1 MSRAASAF
9 ALVISL
15 LSTGAVIAHNC
26 HNEAQTPV
34 VYMEHEHST
43 HSEAGSAG
51 SNLLNEICFGIIFFA
66 LLFGGKYLLL
76 RRRARNLNRLL
87 GFWNQSLNYLRPPNL
102 TFALSLPQ
110 LGISR
115 I

>member
-26 HNEAQTPV
+26 HNEAQAPV
-34 VYMEHEHST
+34 VTMEHEHST

-76 RRRARNLNRLL
+76 RRRARNLDRLL

>member
-1 MSRAASAF
+1 
-9 ALVISL
+9 
-15 LSTGAVIAHNC
+15 
-26 HNEAQTPV
+26 
-34 VYMEHEHST
+34 MEHEHST

-76 RRRARNLNRLL
+76 RRRARNLDRLL

>member
-9 ALVISL
+9 AVVISL
-15 LSTGAVIAHNC
+15 FSTGAVIAHNC
-26 HNEAQTPV
+26 HNEAQSPIV
-34 VYMEHEHST
+34 HMEHEQSS
-43 HSEAGSAG
+43 HSEAGNSG
-51 SNLLNEICFGIIFFA
+51 SNLLNDICFGIIFFA

-76 RRRARNLNRLL
+76 RRRVRNLDRLL
-87 GFWNQSLNYLRPPNL
+87 GFWNLSLKYLRPPDL